1 MALTVTS
8 AMKDVV
14 GSCILVCMTLAASTV
29 IRDLGRGEGRGS
41 VAKVVF
47 LLGVWVEEEDLF
59 VQLDIKWVFIKF
71 GGVR

>member
-1 MALTVTS
+1 MSWGSVALTVTS

-41 VAKVVF
+41 VVKVVF
-47 LLGVWVEEEDLF
+47 LLGVWVEEEVVDLF
-59 VQLDIKWVFIKF
+59 VQLDIK
-71 GGVR
+71 